1 MARTGISRELARPR
15 TAMRRRSLMLPR
27 LVPYL
32 YILPAFV
39 LIGIFDIWPIIFG
52 FWISLW
58 RWGITAE
65 QFVGFE
71 NYARVARET
80 ASINERG
87 LQLGEMGRS
96 LVATLYYVIGT
107 VPLTLVLAFCFAQLL
122 MQRIRYR
129 AFFRTLFFVPYVTST
144 VAAAMVFSWIF
155 NSRVGIANIVL
166 ETLGLQ
172 PQTWLLDPEPI
183 GIILGK
189 LIGLSWPAGIP
200 IFLAG
205 PSLAMCVII
214 LFGIWSS
221 LGFSIVIFMAGLAN
235 IPTELYDAA
244 RIDGANRWRLM
255 RNVTLPLLSP
265 TTFFLL
271 IVSVI
276 GAFQSFTAVYV
287 LSGGGGYGA
296 GAGGPLDSTLVITV
310 YIVRNFYER
319 TSAVGYASAVSFVL
333 LFILL
338 GLTFVQF
345 RLIGRR
351 VHYS

>member
-1 MARTGISRELARPR
+1 MARTEISSELTRPR
-15 TAMRRRSLMLPR
+15 TATRRRSRTIKQLA
-27 LVPYL
+27 PYL
-32 YILPAFV
+32 YILPAF
-39 LIGIFDIWPIIFG
+39 LLLGLFDIWPILFG

-58 RWGITAE
+58 RWGLTPE

-71 NYARVARET
+71 NYAKVARET
-80 ASINERG
+80 VSMNERG

-96 LVATLYYVIGT
+96 LVATFYYVIGT
-107 VPLTLVLAFCFAQLL
+107 VPLTLVLAFLFAQLL

-129 AFFRTLFFVPYVTST
+129 ALFRTLFFVPYVTSI

-155 NSRVGIANIVL
+155 NSRVGIANRIL
-166 ETLGLQ
+166 EALGLQ

-183 GIILGK
+183 GILLGN
-189 LIGLSWPAGIP
+189 LIGLTWPSSIP

-221 LGFSIVIFMAGLAN
+221 LGFSIVILMAGLAN

-244 RIDGANRWRLM
+244 RIDGANRWHLM
-255 RNVTLPLLSP
+255 RSVTLPLLAP

-287 LSGGGGYGA
+287 LSGGGGYGG

-319 TSAVGYASAVSFVL
+319 TSAVGYAAAVSFVL

-338 GLTFVQF
+338 ALTFVQF